1 MATKLQPKK
10 FKYINEALDWATEVK
25 NVDELRERVRA
36 ISTGNSILMRFLA
49 WGVGYEQGPYNLP
62 DGKTPIKNEGLPDG
76 IADTTI
82 TMEFR
87 RILTLLPNGSAAK
100 IPQWRREEIWM
111 QICQGCHPNETNLLD
126 AVKDQNI
133 LAVYPALAD
142 VLESFLGGWKK
153 PEVKK
158 KRVSKKPETI
168 SDE

>member
-1 MATKLQPKK
+1 MATRLQSKK

-36 ISTGNSILMRFLA
+36 VSTGNSILMRFLA

-62 DGKTPIKNEGLPDG
+62 EGKTPIKEEGLPEG
-76 IADTTI
+76 MSDTTI

-111 QICQGCHPNETNLLD
+111 QVCQGVHPKETELLD
-126 AVKDQNI
+126 AVKDQKI
-133 LAVYPALAD
+133 LDVYPALAD
-142 VLESFLGGWKK
+142 VLESFLNGWKK

-158 KRVSKKPETI
+158 KKASKKSESI
-168 SDE
+168 SEE

>member
-1 MATKLQPKK
+1 MATRLQPKK

-62 DGKTPIKNEGLPDG
+62 EGKTPIKNEGLPSG
-76 IADTTI
+76 MSDTTI

-87 RILTLLPNGSAAK
+87 RILTLLPNGSAANVA
-100 IPQWRREEIWM
+100 QWRREEIWM
-111 QICQGCHPNETNLLD
+111 QTCQGVQIKEAKLLD
-126 AVKDQNI
+126 HIKDQTLLEAYPR
-133 LAVYPALAD
+133 LAE
-142 VLESFLGGWKK
+142 VLESFLTGWKA

-158 KRVSKKPETI
+158 KKSPKKSLATL
-168 SDE
+168 